1 MNGLSSPTPRGL
13 KLSNGP
19 PQWLFFAIFTISGFS
34 GLIYESI
41 WSHYLKL
48 FLGHAAYAQS
58 LVLMIFMGGLAL
70 GSWIAA
76 RFSLKWRLPILLYAI
91 VEGVIG
97 LIALLFHDVFVG
109 VSDAFHF
116 SILPSIDSASLGSA
130 MKWTAASA
138 LILPQSVLLGMT
150 FPLMS
155 AGIIRRFPDHPGG
168 SLAMLYFTNSIGA
181 AVGVLVSGFWLI
193 RLIGLPGA
201 IFTAGILN
209 IALALTVWILVKIDP
224 DPAPAPVQP
233 PESSDTASRDALA
246 VMFFVAA
253 GITGAASFI
262 YEIGWLRMLSLV
274 LGSTTHSF
282 ELMLS
287 AFISGLAFGGL
298 WIRRRIDRI
307 RNVVRFSGWV
317 QILMGV
323 AAVSTVPLYVLT
335 FDWMAAILSALESS
349 DEGYVLF
356 TVLSHAIALFVMVP
370 TTFLAGMTLP
380 LFTHV
385 LMQGRQGER
394 AIGRVYAA
402 NTLGAIA
409 GVLFAV
415 HIGLPLLGLKA
426 LICVGAML
434 DIFLGLILLHKG
446 QEREEQAGNTLSPV
460 VPGLLVGGA
469 ALIVVLVGVNLDPK
483 RLASGVY
490 RYGEAVLDEQTT
502 AVYYRDGK
510 TATISLI
517 ARSGLL
523 TISTNGKPDAAIQMD
538 PQRPVTSDEIT
549 MVMAAAL
556 PLTYNSQARQ
566 IANIG
571 LGSGLTTHTFL
582 ADPLIE
588 RMDTIEIETA
598 MVEAAQG
605 FGERVERTFNDPRSA
620 IQVEDAKTFFSL
632 ENRRYDIIVAEPS
645 NPWVS
650 GVASLFSDEFYRTL
664 QNYLAADGIFVQW
677 LQLYEFNDALAFSV
691 LKALSRNF
699 DDYVVYNTDNTNV
712 LIVAKPNGEL
722 GEPSFDRIFRG
733 ELGADLER
741 VGLRNADDFRV
752 RMTGSQAIIERLL
765 EHSPV
770 PANSDY
776 FPYLD
781 LNAGKARFRTEI
793 AGLFTSWST
802 ATLPVLE
809 MVGLAKPDFSQVS
822 VDPYFA
828 RAETVASA
836 RAGYGT
842 MVDNVDM
849 TNQMLPPLYQ
859 TFSTLRLLGGS
870 CAPMRF
876 EREWTTALHSLA
888 VLTLPYLD
896 APMGNGLLAAVSP
909 ENCPGTVSEGLRSWM
924 SLYRAVA
931 SRDASEIATVAED
944 LLADDIAEDEP
955 RRRYLLAAAML
966 GRLGQGQSEEA
977 LRIWQE
983 HGRGVDIE
991 LLSPDLRLLVSL
1003 ALRSPDGSAA
1013 RTH

>member
-1 MNGLSSPTPRGL
+1 MNGPSSPTPRGL
-13 KLSNGP
+13 KLSSGP
-19 PQWLFFAIFTISGFS
+19 PQWLFFAIFAISGFS

-70 GSWIAA
+70 GSWLAA
-76 RFSLKWRLPILLYAI
+76 RFSLKWRLPILLYAV

-97 LIALLFHDVFVG
+97 LIALLFHDLFVG

-116 SILPSIDSASLGSA
+116 SILPSIDSATLGSA
-130 MKWTAASA
+130 LKWTAASA

-155 AGIIRRFPDHPGG
+155 AGIIRRYPDHPGG

-181 AVGVLVSGFWLI
+181 AVGVLASGFWLI
-193 RLIGLPGA
+193 RAIGLPGA

-209 IALALTVWILVKIDP
+209 IALALVVWILVKVDP
-224 DPAPAPVQP
+224 DPSPAPIEP
-233 PESSDTASRDALA
+233 AKTADASGPDSLA
-246 VMFFVAA
+246 ILFFVAA
-253 GITGAASFI
+253 GITGAASFV

-307 RNVVRFSGWV
+307 SNPVRFSGWV
-317 QILMGV
+317 QILMGA
-323 AAVSTVPLYVLT
+323 AAVSTIPLYILT
-335 FDWMAAILSALESS
+335 FDWMAAILSALQSS
-349 DEGYVLF
+349 DQGYVLF

-385 LMQGRQGER
+385 LMQGQQGER
-394 AIGRVYAA
+394 AIGRVYAS
-402 NTLGAIA
+402 NTLGAIV

-415 HIGLPLLGLKA
+415 HIGLPLLGLKV
-426 LICVGAML
+426 LICFGAML
-434 DIFLGLILLHKG
+434 DVFLGLVLLHKS
-446 QEREEQAGNTLSPV
+446 QEREETTAGLTPV

-469 ALIVVLVGVNLDPK
+469 ALLVVLVGVNLDPK

-490 RYGEAVLDEQTT
+490 RYGEAELDDLTT
-502 AVYYRDGK
+502 AVYYQDGK

-538 PQRPVTSDEIT
+538 PQRPGTSDEIT

-556 PLTYNSQARQ
+556 PLTYNSQATE

-582 ADPLIE
+582 ADPLVE

-605 FGERVERTFNDPRSA
+605 FGERVERAFTDPRSA
-620 IQVEDAKTFFSL
+620 IHVEDAKTFFSL

-664 QNYLAADGIFVQW
+664 QNYLATDGIFVQW

-722 GEPSFDRIFRG
+722 GEPAFDRIFRG
-733 ELGADLER
+733 DLGSDLAR
-741 VGLRNADDFRV
+741 VGLRSADDFRV
-752 RMTGSQAIIERLL
+752 RMTGSQTIIEPLL

-793 AGLFTSWST
+793 AGLFTAWST
-802 ATLPVLE
+802 ANLPILE
-809 MVGLAKPDFSQVS
+809 MVGLAEPEFSKVS
-822 VDPYFA
+822 ADPYFA
-828 RAETVASA
+828 RAETIASA
-836 RAGYGT
+836 HAGYAT
-842 MVDNVDM
+842 MVENVDK

-859 TFSTLRLLGGS
+859 TYSRLRLLGGS
-870 CAPMRF
+870 CAPRRF
-876 EREWTTALHSLA
+876 ETEWTSALHSFA

-896 APMGNGLLAAVSP
+896 AQMGNSLLATISP
-909 ENCPGTVSEGLRSWM
+909 ENCPGTMSESLQSWI

-931 SRDASEIATVAED
+931 MRDADTIATVAED
-944 LLADDIAEDEP
+944 LLTDDIAEDEP
-955 RRRYLLAAAML
+955 RRRYLLAAALL
-966 GRLGQGQSEEA
+966 GRLSQGQSEEA
-977 LRIWQE
+977 LEIWQE
-983 HGRGVDIE
+983 HSRGVDAE
-991 LLSPDLRLLVSL
+991 LQSPDLRLLVSL
-1003 ALRSPDGSAA
+1003 ALRSPQQTPQRA
-1013 RTH
+1013 H

>member
-1 MNGLSSPTPRGL
+1 MNGASSPTPRGL
-13 KLSNGP
+13 KLGHGP

-70 GSWIAA
+70 GSWLTA
-76 RFSLKWRLPILLYAI
+76 RYSHKWHLPILLYAV

-97 LIALLFHDVFVG
+97 LIALLFHDLFVG
-109 VSDAFHF
+109 VSDGFHF
-116 SILPSIDSASLGSA
+116 SILPSIESATLGSA
-130 MKWTAASA
+130 LKWTAASV

-155 AGIIRRFPDHPGG
+155 AGIIRRYPDHPGG

-181 AVGVLVSGFWLI
+181 AVGVLASGFWLI
-193 RLIGLPGA
+193 RLVGLPGT

-209 IALALTVWILVKIDP
+209 IALALTVWILVKLDP
-224 DPAPAPVQP
+224 EPAPAPAEP
-233 PESSDTASRDALA
+233 SRASDAASRDGLA
-246 VMFFVAA
+246 TLFFVAA

-262 YEIGWLRMLSLV
+262 YEISWLHMLSLV

-298 WIRRRIDRI
+298 WIRRRIDRLS
-307 RNVVRFSGWV
+307 NAVRFSGWV
-317 QILMGV
+317 QILMGA
-323 AAVSTVPLYVLT
+323 AAVSTIPLYILT
-335 FDWMAAILSALESS
+335 FDWMAAILGALENS
-349 DEGYVLF
+349 DQGYVLF
-356 TVLSHAIALFVMVP
+356 TVMSHAIALFVMVP

-385 LMQGRQGER
+385 LMQGQQGER
-394 AIGRVYAA
+394 AIGRVYAS

-415 HIGLPLLGLKA
+415 HIDLPLLGLKT
-426 LICVGAML
+426 LICFGAML
-434 DIFLGLILLHKG
+434 DVFLGLVLLHKS
-446 QEREEQAGNTLSPV
+446 QARDQAGGTLGPV

-469 ALIVVLVGVNLDPK
+469 ALLVVLVGVNLDPK

-490 RYGEAVLDEQTT
+490 RYGEAELDEQTT
-502 AVYYRDGK
+502 AVYYKDGK
-510 TATISLI
+510 TASISLI

-538 PQRPVTSDEIT
+538 PLRPGTSDEIT

-556 PLTYNSQARQ
+556 PLTYNTEARQ

-582 ADPLIE
+582 ADSLVE

-598 MVEAAQG
+598 MVEAAEG
-605 FGERVERTFNDPRSA
+605 FGERVARAFSDPRST
-620 IQVEDAKTFFSL
+620 IHVEDAKTFFSL
-632 ENRRYDIIVAEPS
+632 ANRRYDIIVAEPS

-664 QNYLAADGIFVQW
+664 QNYLATDGIFVQW

-712 LIVAKPNGEL
+712 LIVAKPNGQL
-722 GEPSFDRIFRG
+722 GEPSFDRVSRG

-741 VGLRNADDFRV
+741 VGLRGADDFRV
-752 RMTGSQAIIERLL
+752 RMTGSRAIIEPLL
-765 EHSPV
+765 AHSPV

-781 LNAGKARFRTEI
+781 LNAGRARFRTEI
-793 AGLFTSWST
+793 AGLFTAWST
-802 ATLPVLE
+802 ANVPILE
-809 MVGLAKPDFSQVS
+809 MLGLAKPEFSRVS
-822 VDPYFA
+822 ANPYFA
-828 RAETVASA
+828 RAETIASA
-836 RAGYGT
+836 HAGYAT
-842 MVDNVDM
+842 MVENVDM

-859 TFSTLRLLGGS
+859 TYSRLRLLGGS
-870 CAPMRF
+870 CAPRRF
-876 EREWTTALHSLA
+876 ETEWTSALHGLA
-888 VLTLPYLD
+888 VLTLAYLD
-896 APMGNGLLAAVSP
+896 AQMGEELFSTISP
-909 ENCPGTVSEGLRSWM
+909 ENCPGTLSESLQSWIA
-924 SLYRAVA
+924 LYRAVA
-931 SRDASEIATVAED
+931 ARDANQMAAIAEG
-944 LLADDIAEDEP
+944 LLNDDVAEDEP
-955 RRRYLLAAAML
+955 RRHYLLAAAML
-966 GRLGQGQSEEA
+966 GRLAQDDPEEA
-977 LRIWQE
+977 LGIWQT
-983 HGRGVDIE
+983 HSRGIDAE
-991 LLSPDLRLLVSL
+991 PLSPDLQLLVSL
-1003 ALRSPDGSAA
+1003 ALPSGERSTVRA
-1013 RTH
+1013 R

>member
-1 MNGLSSPTPRGL
+1 MNGPSTPTPRGL
-13 KLSNGP
+13 KLSSGP

-70 GSWIAA
+70 GSWLAA

-91 VEGVIG
+91 VEGIIG
-97 LIALLFHDVFVG
+97 LIALLFHDLFVG

-116 SILPSIDSASLGSA
+116 AILPSIDSATLGSA
-130 MKWTAASA
+130 LKWTAASA

-155 AGIIRRFPDHPGG
+155 AGIIRRYPEHPGG

-181 AVGVLVSGFWLI
+181 AVGVLASGFWLI

-224 DPAPAPVQP
+224 DPAQAPAEPS
-233 PESSDTASRDALA
+233 ESTDPAGPDSLA

-253 GITGAASFI
+253 GVTGAASFI

-307 RNVVRFSGWV
+307 SNAVRFSGWV
-317 QILMGV
+317 QILMGA
-323 AAVSTVPLYVLT
+323 AAVSTVPLYILT

-349 DEGYVLF
+349 DQGYVLF

-394 AIGRVYAA
+394 AIGRVYAS
-402 NTLGAIA
+402 NTLGAIT

-415 HIGLPLLGLKA
+415 HIGLPLLGLKG
-426 LICVGAML
+426 LICFGAML
-434 DIFLGLILLHKG
+434 DVFLGLVLLHKS
-446 QEREEQAGNTLSPV
+446 QEREEASGALTPV
-460 VPGLLVGGA
+460 VPGVLVGGT
-469 ALIVVLVGVNLDPK
+469 ALMVVLVGVSLDPK

-490 RYGEAVLDEQTT
+490 RYGEAVLDDQTT
-502 AVYYRDGK
+502 AVYYQDGK
-510 TATISLI
+510 TATISLL

-538 PQRPVTSDEIT
+538 PQRPGASDEIT

-556 PLTYNSQARQ
+556 PLTYNSEARE

-582 ADPLIE
+582 ADPLVE

-605 FGERVERTFNDPRSA
+605 FGERVERAFTDPRSA
-620 IQVEDAKTFFSL
+620 IHVEDAKTFFSL

-664 QNYLAADGIFVQW
+664 QNYLATDGIFVQW
-677 LQLYEFNDALAFSV
+677 LQLYEFNNALAFSV

-699 DDYVVYNTDNTNV
+699 DDYVVYNTDNTNI
-712 LIVAKPNGEL
+712 LIVAKPNGQL
-722 GEPSFDRIFRG
+722 GLPTFDRVFRG
-733 ELGADLER
+733 ELRSDLER
-741 VGLRNADDFRV
+741 VGLRTPDDFHV
-752 RMTGSQAIIERLL
+752 RMTGSQAVIGPLL
-765 EHSPV
+765 AHSTV

-781 LNAGKARFRTEI
+781 LNAGKARFRTEV
-793 AGLFTSWST
+793 AGLFTAWST
-802 ATLPVLE
+802 ANLPVLE
-809 MVGLAKPDFSQVS
+809 MVGLAEPMFSQVS
-822 VDPYFA
+822 ANQYFA
-828 RAETVASA
+828 RAETIASA
-836 RAGYGT
+836 HAGHAT
-842 MVDNVDM
+842 IVENVSK

-859 TFSTLRLLGGS
+859 IYSRLRLLGSS
-870 CAPMRF
+870 CEPRRF
-876 EREWTTALHSLA
+876 ETEWASALHGLA

-896 APMGNGLLAAVSP
+896 AQTGDELLSSVSP
-909 ENCPGTVSEGLRSWM
+909 ENCPGSLSENMSSWM

-931 SRDASEIATVAED
+931 ARDANEMVSLAEELISD
-944 LLADDIAEDEP
+944 EIAEDES
-955 RRRYLLAAAML
+955 RHHYLLAAAML
-966 GRLGQGQSEEA
+966 GRISQGQSEEA
-977 LRIWQE
+977 LGVWQE
-983 HGRGVDIE
+983 HGRSAEIE
-991 LLSPDLRLLVSL
+991 LLSPDLRLLVGL
-1003 ALRSPDGSAA
+1003 ALGSSERAA
-1013 RTH
+1013 RRAH

>member
-1 MNGLSSPTPRGL
+1 MNGPSSPTPRGL

-97 LIALLFHDVFVG
+97 LIALLFHDMFVG

-181 AVGVLVSGFWLI
+181 AVGVLASGFWLI

-201 IFTAGILN
+201 IFTAGVLN

-233 PESSDTASRDALA
+233 PESSDTAGRDALA

-262 YEIGWLRMLSLV
+262 YEISWLRMLSLV

-317 QILMGV
+317 QILMGA

-335 FDWMAAILSALESS
+335 FDWMAAILSALENS

-402 NTLGAIA
+402 NTLGAIT

-434 DIFLGLILLHKG
+434 DVFLGLILLHKG
-446 QEREEQAGNTLSPV
+446 QEREEQANTLSPV
-460 VPGLLVGGA
+460 VPGLLVGGT
-469 ALIVVLVGVNLDPK
+469 ALIVVLVGVDLDPK

-490 RYGEAVLDEQTT
+490 RYGEAVLDDQTT

-605 FGERVERTFNDPRSA
+605 FGEHVARTFTDPRST

-632 ENRRYDIIVAEPS
+632 QNRRYDIIVAEPS

-733 ELGADLER
+733 ELGTDLER

-752 RMTGSQAIIERLL
+752 RMTGSRAVIEGLL

-781 LNAGKARFRTEI
+781 LNAGKARFRTEV

-809 MVGLAKPDFSQVS
+809 MVGLAKPDLSQVS
-822 VDPYFA
+822 ADPYFA

-842 MVDNVDM
+842 MVDNIDM
-849 TNQMLPPLYQ
+849 SNQMLPPLYQ
-859 TFSTLRLLGGS
+859 ALSTLRLLGDS
-870 CAPMRF
+870 CAPMRY
-876 EREWTTALHSLA
+876 EREWMLALQSLA

-909 ENCPGTVSEGLRSWM
+909 ENCPGTVSEGLRSWL

-966 GRLGQGQSEEA
+966 GHLGQGQSEEA

-983 HGRGVDIE
+983 HGRGIDTE
-991 LLSPDLRLLVSL
+991 LLAPDLRLLVSL
-1003 ALRSPDGSAA
+1003 ALRPPDTSPA